1 MAKVGQD
8 QGHWQTDHPH
18 SSRTLWALACSCSPG
33 FLMALASSSSVAAA
47 STSPPM
53 SDLTQRKPN

>member
-47 STSPPM
+47 STSLPC
-53 SDLTQRKPN
+53 LI